1 MIISDRERQAP
12 LKVEEAE
19 VTHLARYDFA
29 LNFLNKNLVVLD
41 APCGSGYGSAHMS
54 KGVKAVYG
62 IDCFSGAIDHARE
75 FFDRENTRFV
85 VGDMQD
91 MQDNFKDDFFNV
103 IVSFEGI
110 EHIGKQVQFLKE
122 SRRVLKKDGKLIIS
136 TPRKPQGNPFHTV
149 EFSYKEFIDFLSKY
163 FEIEKVFG
171 QTYVDFFEL
180 TEKNMPKEDVRL
192 NFIVICKNV
201 K

>member
-1 MIISDRERQAP
+1 M
-12 LKVEEAE
+12 
-19 VTHLARYDFA
+19 
-29 LNFLNKNLVVLD
+29 
-41 APCGSGYGSAHMS
+41 
-54 KGVKAVYG
+54 
-62 IDCFSGAIDHARE
+62 
-75 FFDRENTRFV
+75 
-85 VGDMQD
+85 
-91 MQDNFKDDFFNV
+91 
-103 IVSFEGI
+103 
-110 EHIGKQVQFLKE
+110 QFLKE